1 MTPARSDWDELTER
15 GQPRG
20 ADALIEQLERR
31 LVDDGSPRQ
40 PRVGGGRR
48 RWSTLAL
55 VATLA
60 LTVVVAVA
68 LSHRG
73 GGGEQRVAAGP
84 EHWFAEPRFL
94 PPGFSLVFRSG
105 DDHTQILMYRNG
117 AARVAVLDVFSIRG
131 PIDVNAHW
139 PGRTFRSVKIRG
151 HDASLVV
158 ASPAAPEDG
167 VRVVS
172 WQERLDLSVHLA
184 VSGPM
189 SDETLL
195 AIANSIDPR
204 SSLPSA
210 SPTPSWP

>member
-1 MTPARSDWDELTER
+1 MLAADSKIAFPLATYARR
-15 GQPRG
+15 GNRKQILSG
-20 ADALIEQLERR
+20 AGLAWADVWPL
-31 LVDDGSPRQ
+31 LVIG
-40 PRVGGGRR
+40 
-48 RWSTLAL
+48 A
-55 VATLA
+55 
-60 LTVVVAVA
+60 
-68 LSHRG
+68 
-73 GGGEQRVAAGP
+73 
-84 EHWFAEPRFL
+84 
-94 PPGFSLVFRSG
+94 FSIPIGLLVFRSG

-117 AARVAVLDVFSIRG
+117 AARVAVVDVFSIRG
-131 PIDVNAHW
+131 PIDVNAYW
-139 PGRTFRSVKIRG
+139 PGRTFRRVKIRG

-172 WQERLDLSVHLA
+172 WQERSDLGVHLA

-189 SDETLL
+189 ADETLL